1 MDNIFWSDQFK
12 IGISSIDE
20 QHKKLFDIFNNFI
33 NSKESMD
40 AHQIEVLFNA
50 LIRYSNIHFT
60 DEEKLMK
67 RIKYPYIEE
76 HQKEHDYFVNELQ
89 RIYNEID
96 SGNINSTFEI
106 AVFLSKWL
114 KNHIL
119 ISDKKIAN
127 YI

>member
-1 MDNIFWSDQFK
+1 MDNIVWSEELK
-12 IGISSIDE
+12 VGISTVDE
-20 QHKKLFDIFNNFI
+20 QHKKLINTFNRFI
-33 NSKESMD
+33 EVKDSMD

-50 LIRYSNIHFT
+50 LVRYSNIHFT
-60 DEEKLMK
+60 DEEELMK

-76 HQKEHDYFVNELQ
+76 HQKEHDYFISELQ

-106 AVFLSKWL
+106 AVFLSRWL